1 MGALLTSCCRL
12 QHLLTYAYISYLLHD
27 AADPDQSQWATPS
40 TRLTE
45 DVEVLHMLARGQC
58 YRAVLQG
65 SATVQCYSAT
75 VQCYGAMQCYGHD
88 AALTLMH
95 QKQLA
100 MLCAPV

>member
-27 AADPDQSQWATPS
+27 AAEPDQSQWATPS

-45 DVEVLHMLARGQC
+45 DLEVLHMLATG
-58 YRAVLQG
+58 
-65 SATVQCYSAT
+65 
-75 VQCYGAMQCYGHD
+75 QCYGAMQCYGHD

-95 QKQLA
+95 QTQLT
-100 MLCAPV
+100 MLCDLL